1 MLAVAHLSPVPSPSP
16 IMSPTKKRRITQYRR
31 LQWRVPKRRYQRTRE
46 AAIRAGYRNIQAY
59 LRAMIR
65 KLIEGRDPPEPGLP
79 GRGT

>member
-1 MLAVAHLSPVPSPSP
+1 MSPS
-16 IMSPTKKRRITQYRR
+16 KKRRITQYRR
-31 LQWRVPKRRYQRTRE
+31 LQWRV
-46 AAIRAGYRNIQAY
+46 ICAGYRNIHAY